1 MAEDTGRLAER
12 LAKLEGLLE
21 GMLPH
26 LATKAD
32 VQAVRDEL
40 SADVQAVRDELSADV
55 QTVREGL
62 SADVQTVREGLSA
75 DVQAVREELSSV
87 KYDTLWLK
95 RLFWVGVVAVLI
107 PLFRDLLGFLP

>member
-32 VQAVRDEL
+32 VQAVRE
-40 SADVQAVRDELSADV
+40 E
-55 QTVREGL
+55 
-62 SADVQTVREGLSA
+62 LSA

>member
-32 VQAVRDEL
+32 VQA
-40 SADVQAVRDELSADV
+40 
-55 QTVREGL
+55 
-62 SADVQTVREGLSA
+62 VREGLSA

>member
-32 VQAVRDEL
+32 VQAVRE
-40 SADVQAVRDELSADV
+40 E
-55 QTVREGL
+55 L

-75 DVQAVREELSSV
+75 DVQAVRVELSSV

>member
-40 SADVQAVRDELSADV
+40 SADVQ
-55 QTVREGL
+55 TVREGL
-62 SADVQTVREGLSA
+62 SADVQT
-75 DVQAVREELSSV
+75 VREELSSV

>member
-32 VQAVRDEL
+32 VQAVR
-40 SADVQAVRDELSADV
+40 
-55 QTVREGL
+55 EGL

-75 DVQAVREELSSV
+75 DVQTVREELSSV

>member
-1 MAEDTGRLAER
+1 MAEDTDRLAER

-32 VQAVRDEL
+32 VQAVRE
-40 SADVQAVRDELSADV
+40 ELSADV
-55 QTVREGL
+55 QTVREEL
-62 SADVQTVREGLSA
+62 SADVQT
-75 DVQAVREELSSV
+75 VREELSSV

>member
-1 MAEDTGRLAER
+1 MAEDTDRLAER

-32 VQAVRDEL
+32 VQAVRE
-40 SADVQAVRDELSADV
+40 ELSADV
-55 QTVREGL
+55 QT
-62 SADVQTVREGLSA
+62 
-75 DVQAVREELSSV
+75 VREELSSV

>member
-1 MAEDTGRLAER
+1 MAEDGDRLAER

-32 VQAVRDEL
+32 VQ
-40 SADVQAVRDELSADV
+40 
-55 QTVREGL
+55 T
-62 SADVQTVREGLSA
+62 
-75 DVQAVREELSSV
+75 VREELSSV

>member
-1 MAEDTGRLAER
+1 MGEAARAEDTGRLAER

-32 VQAVRDEL
+32 IQAVRE
-40 SADVQAVRDELSADV
+40 ELSADV
-55 QTVREGL
+55 QT
-62 SADVQTVREGLSA
+62 
-75 DVQAVREELSSV
+75 VREELSSV

>member
-62 SADVQTVREGLSA
+62 SADVQTVRE
-75 DVQAVREELSSV
+75 ELSSV

>member
-1 MAEDTGRLAER
+1 MAEDSDRLAER

-32 VQAVRDEL
+32 VQAVRE
-40 SADVQAVRDELSADV
+40 ELSADV
-55 QTVREGL
+55 QTVREEL
-62 SADVQTVREGLSA
+62 SAN
-75 DVQAVREELSSV
+75 VQAVREELSSV

-107 PLFRDLLGFLP
+107 PLFRDLLGFRFPP

>member
-40 SADVQAVRDELSADV
+40 SADVQAVR
-55 QTVREGL
+55 EGL

-75 DVQAVREELSSV
+75 DVQTVREELSSV

>member
-32 VQAVRDEL
+32 VQAVRE
-40 SADVQAVRDELSADV
+40 ELSADV
-55 QTVREGL
+55 QT
-62 SADVQTVREGLSA
+62 
-75 DVQAVREELSSV
+75 VREELSSV

>member
-32 VQAVRDEL
+32 VQAVREEL
-40 SADVQAVRDELSADV
+40 SADVQA
-55 QTVREGL
+55 VREGL
-62 SADVQTVREGLSA
+62 SADVQT
-75 DVQAVREELSSV
+75 VREELSSV

>member
-1 MAEDTGRLAER
+1 MAEDTDRLAER

-32 VQAVRDEL
+32 VQAVRE
-40 SADVQAVRDELSADV
+40 ELSADV
-55 QTVREGL
+55 QTVREEL
-62 SADVQTVREGLSA
+62 SAN
-75 DVQAVREELSSV
+75 VQAVREELSSV

>member
-32 VQAVRDEL
+32 VQAVRDE
-40 SADVQAVRDELSADV
+40 
-55 QTVREGL
+55 L

>member
-40 SADVQAVRDELSADV
+40 SADVQAVRDELS
-55 QTVREGL
+55 
-62 SADVQTVREGLSA
+62 
-75 DVQAVREELSSV
+75 SV

>member
-26 LATKAD
+26 LATK
-32 VQAVRDEL
+32 
-40 SADVQAVRDELSADV
+40 
-55 QTVREGL
+55 
-62 SADVQTVREGLSA
+62 A

>member
-55 QTVREGL
+55 QTVREEL
-62 SADVQTVREGLSA
+62 SADVQT
-75 DVQAVREELSSV
+75 VREELSSV

>member
-1 MAEDTGRLAER
+1 MAEDTDRLAER

-32 VQAVRDEL
+32 VQAVRE
-40 SADVQAVRDELSADV
+40 ELSADV
-55 QTVREGL
+55 QTVREEL
-62 SADVQTVREGLSA
+62 SAN
-75 DVQAVREELSSV
+75 VQAVREELSSV

-107 PLFRDLLGFLP
+107 PLFRDLLGFRFPP

>member
-40 SADVQAVRDELSADV
+40 SADVQAVR
-55 QTVREGL
+55 EGL
-62 SADVQTVREGLSA
+62 SADVQAVREELSA

>member
-32 VQAVRDEL
+32 VQAVRE
-40 SADVQAVRDELSADV
+40 ELSADV
-55 QTVREGL
+55 QTVREG
-62 SADVQTVREGLSA
+62 
-75 DVQAVREELSSV
+75 LSSV

>member
-1 MAEDTGRLAER
+1 MGEAARAEDTGRLAER

-21 GMLPH
+21 GMLAH

-32 VQAVRDEL
+32 I
-40 SADVQAVRDELSADV
+40 
-55 QTVREGL
+55 
-62 SADVQTVREGLSA
+62 
-75 DVQAVREELSSV
+75 QAVREELSSV

>member
-1 MAEDTGRLAER
+1 MAEDSDRLAER

-32 VQAVRDEL
+32 VQAVRE
-40 SADVQAVRDELSADV
+40 ELSADV
-55 QTVREGL
+55 QT
-62 SADVQTVREGLSA
+62 
-75 DVQAVREELSSV
+75 VREELSSV

>member
-1 MAEDTGRLAER
+1 MAEDGDRLAER

-32 VQAVRDEL
+32 VQAVRE
-40 SADVQAVRDELSADV
+40 ELSADV
-55 QTVREGL
+55 QT
-62 SADVQTVREGLSA
+62 
-75 DVQAVREELSSV
+75 VREELSSV

>member
-1 MAEDTGRLAER
+1 MAEDGDRLAER

-32 VQAVRDEL
+32 VQAVRE
-40 SADVQAVRDELSADV
+40 ELSADV
-55 QTVREGL
+55 QT
-62 SADVQTVREGLSA
+62 
-75 DVQAVREELSSV
+75 VREELSSV

-95 RLFWVGVVAVLI
+95 RLFWVVAVLI